1 MLCQHQEKVCPAASW
16 GFTLWPHEA
25 SPMLSL
31 NCAILSVLC
40 DPGFLS
46 DLFCH
51 PAHFKNVFYLFLHYL
66 IFSTNKTSIYLQS
79 IWSIWTR
86 IRWKSQSLSPVFFL
100 YRFCSQSK
108 VFCFLWIPLDYVF
121 PNHKKWH
128 KYILFCTQ
136 YRMHFQYSNFLSFYK
151 ASM

>member
-1 MLCQHQEKVCPAASW
+1 MPASGEGVPGGLVRVYALATWSQPYALTQLCNSFCPM
-16 GFTLWPHEA
+16 WPWL
-25 SPMLSL
+25 PKWP
-31 NCAILSVLC
+31 ILHS
-40 DPGFLS
+40 
-46 DLFCH
+46 
-51 PAHFKNVFYLFLHYL
+51 AHFKNVFYLFLHYL

-100 YRFCSQSK
+100 YCFCSQSK

-136 YRMHFQYSNFLSFYK
+136 YRTHFQYSNFLSFYK